1 MDIQNYLITLNSR
14 SKIQVVN
21 LLLKQCM
28 TYFEIHRVTGQLG
41 GKQTI
46 QPVIT
51 ISQGKAKR
59 TPIQQA
65 ELEYNSHL
73 KKYLDKGYKKL
84 SDFTKTKFD
93 ELTENELF
101 EFLGENK
108 TDSNGVVKPMLAQQ
122 SDKCSPNVFE
132 KEWYCSRKLDG
143 TRCLLYYKDGE
154 IYSASRGG
162 KDYDIASTLIRQNK
176 VLLKWFKENPTLL
189 LDGELYAHGIP
200 LQRISGITRLKTWE
214 ERCEILEYWIYDIV
228 SENPFEERFHKLM
241 ELQELLEND
250 LKIKVIDHYKLS
262 GWIKIKKTHDQFVKE
277 GFEGLVMRN
286 PNKEYGIGK
295 RSSLYMIKVKEY
307 QEEEFI
313 IVGYSE
319 GLRDEDMVF
328 VCKTKNNKEFEA
340 KPIGPRDLKHEYLEN
355 MQSIIGKSATI
366 KFFNWTEDGLP
377 SQPVLKAIRD
387 YE

>member
-14 SKIQVVN
+14 GKVQVVD
-21 LLLKQCM
+21 LLLKQLM

-65 ELEYNSHL
+65 ELEYNSHM

-84 SDFTKTKFD
+84 SEFTNKSFSECTEP
-93 ELTENELF
+93 ELL
-101 EFLGENK
+101 EFLGSHK
-108 TDSNGVVKPMLAQQ
+108 TDSQGIPKPMLAQQ

-162 KDYDIASTLIRQNK
+162 KDYDVSSTLIRKNPI
-176 VLLKWFKENPTLL
+176 LIKWFKENPDLL

-228 SENPFEERFHKLM
+228 SSEPFEERYKELM
-241 ELQELLEND
+241 NLQELLED
-250 LKIKVIDHYKLS
+250 GSKVTVIDHYKTS
-262 GWIKIKKTHDQFVKE
+262 GYLKIKKLHDQFVSE

-286 PNKEYGIGK
+286 PKKEYGIGK
-295 RSSLYMIKVKEY
+295 RSSLYMIKEKSY
-307 QEEEFI
+307 QDSEFKI
-313 IVGYSE
+313 IGFEE

-328 VCKTKNNKEFEA
+328 VCETSNGKQFQA
-340 KPIGPRDLKHEYLEN
+340 KPIGPRELKYEYLEN
-355 MQSIIGKSATI
+355 MQQIIGKMATV

>member
-14 SKIQVVN
+14 GKVQVVD
-21 LLLKQCM
+21 LLLKQLM

-51 ISQGKAKR
+51 VSQGKAKR

-65 ELEYNSHL
+65 ELEYNSHM

-84 SDFTKTKFD
+84 SEFTNKSFSECTEP
-93 ELTENELF
+93 ELL
-101 EFLGENK
+101 EFLGSHK
-108 TDSNGVVKPMLAQQ
+108 TDANGIIKPMLAQQ

-162 KDYDIASTLIRQNK
+162 KDYDVSSTLIRQNK
-176 VLLKWFKENPTLL
+176 VLLNWFKQNPDLI

-228 SENPFEERFHKLM
+228 SSEPFEERYKELM
-241 ELQELLEND
+241 RLQELLKND
-250 LKIKVIDHYKLS
+250 LKVKVIDHYKVS
-262 GWIKIKKTHDQFVKE
+262 GYLKIKKLHDQFVNE

-286 PNKEYGIGK
+286 PKKEYGIGK
-295 RSSLYMIKVKEY
+295 RSSLYMIKEKNY
-307 QEEEFI
+307 QDSEFE
-313 IVGYSE
+313 IVGFEE

-328 VCKTKNNKEFEA
+328 ICKTSNGKQFQA
-340 KPIGPRDLKHEYLEN
+340 KPIGPRELKYEYLEN
-355 MQSIIGKSATI
+355 MEQIIGKMATV

-377 SQPVLKAIRD
+377 SQPILKTIRD

>member
-14 SKIQVVN
+14 GKIQLVEIT
-21 LLLKQCM
+21 LKQMM
-28 TYFEIHRVTGQLG
+28 TYFEIHRITGQLG
-41 GKQTI
+41 GKRTI
-46 QPVIT
+46 QPILT

-65 ELEYNSHL
+65 ELEYNSNL
-73 KKYLDKGYKKL
+73 KKYLDKGYKKV
-84 SDFTKTKFD
+84 SDFTKKKFE
-93 ELTENELF
+93 ELTDEELYSF
-101 EFLGENK
+101 VGEHRS
-108 TDSNGVVKPMLAQQ
+108 DSNGIPKPMLAQQ

-162 KDYDIASTLIRQNK
+162 KDYDVSSTLIRQNK
-176 VLLKWFKENPTLL
+176 ILLKWFKENPNLL

-228 SENPFEERFHKLM
+228 SSEPFEERYHELM
-241 ELQELLEND
+241 NLQELLED
-250 LKIKVIDHYKLS
+250 GSKITVIDHYKIS
-262 GWIKIKKTHDQFVKE
+262 GYLKIKKLHDQFVNE

-286 PNKEYGIGK
+286 PKKEYGIGK
-295 RSSLYMIKVKEY
+295 RSSLYMIKEKSY
-307 QEEEFI
+307 QDSEFKI
-313 IVGYSE
+313 IGFEE

-328 VCKTKNNKEFEA
+328 VCETSNGKQFQA
-340 KPIGPRDLKHEYLEN
+340 KPIGPRELKYEYLEN
-355 MQSIIGKSATI
+355 MQQIIGKMATV